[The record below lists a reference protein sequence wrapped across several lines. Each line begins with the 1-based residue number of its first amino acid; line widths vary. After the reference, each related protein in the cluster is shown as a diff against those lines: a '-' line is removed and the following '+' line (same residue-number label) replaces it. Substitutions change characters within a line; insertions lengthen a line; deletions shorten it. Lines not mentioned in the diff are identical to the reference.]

1 MNPIVPQRPETVI
14 EQRQETSLESATKQ
28 FEESRREARAI
39 RGLLQEAREGC
50 IDYEEYKQLKKKVKG
65 LKDYIDNEE
74 EVAKQIDKLKGVNER
89 RKLLKEIIAVKMKEQ
104 QLSLFEGEGT
114 FSLKDT
120 IVYKPKVEKKEKN

>member
-1 MNPIVPQRPETVI
+1 MNPIVPQQPETVI

-28 FEESRREARAI
+28 FEESRRESRAARA
-39 RGLLQEAREGC
+39 LLQEARENC
-50 IDYEEYKQLKKKVKG
+50 IDYEEYTQVKKKLKG
-65 LKDYIDNEE
+65 LKDYIDGEE
-74 EVAKQIDKLKGVNER
+74 KVAHAIDKLKGINER